1 MYCCEKMVKLR
12 EPHNEKNVPCETI
25 DEPSDID
32 LAIKLLK
39 ESGYKIYKP
48 VTNFEEI

>member
-1 MYCCEKMVKLR
+1 MRDHYLIFMRDPK
-12 EPHNEKNVPCETI
+12 PIPCENI